1 MPIPHEPGRKSPFHP
16 LKRNPAMHDAVLHH
30 IVRVVEVRELKCADS
45 AIGANRECNQ
55 SDTPCRQATPLPGS
69 PPADLSSPGP
79 HFKVSIGALGDRLD
93 EYGPGLHDMSTC
105 LLYTSDAADER
116 SSVDLG
122 G

>member
-1 MPIPHEPGRKSPFHP
+1 
-16 LKRNPAMHDAVLHH
+16 MHDAVLHH

-93 EYGPGLHDMSTC
+93 EYGPGLHDMSTD
-105 LLYTSDAADER
+105 SDR
-116 SSVDLG
+116 VHSNCHLG
-122 G
+122 ILWAVRLDAIASNGLR